1 MVHQPGGCLHAGR
14 ELLVKRESPG
24 CLGWEPFPLPYRSL
38 RAPMEQKYLSDP
50 SPGQRASWCPR
61 RRQAAPFRVE
71 AGCLRWGSAGTW
83 LIMTDTQSGTTTQK
97 TETIQ
102 GSPDTT
108 GLGIY
113 NNVIA
118 PPSPKTCQAG
128 DSLRP
133 AASWWWAAANCYA
146 PFKCTPACSA
156 GKLPILSSHK
166 QSRFGRIKGGGAACE
181 SF

>member
-1 MVHQPGGCLHAGR
+1 MVHQPGGCLHAVR

-24 CLGWEPFPLPYRSL
+24 AWVESLSLSPTAPWELPWNKSISVTLLLGKGPAGALEEAKLLPSEWKL
-38 RAPMEQKYLSDP
+38 DALD
-50 SPGQRASWCPR
+50 
-61 RRQAAPFRVE
+61 E
-71 AGCLRWGSAGTW
+71 ALLALWR
-83 LIMTDTQSGTTTQK
+83 IMKDTQSGTTAQK